1 VPNLKAGFVTHC
13 HKLLCELMPPLASL
27 RRSRWRPSRMSFWQA
42 TRGQMGKL
50 RGLDYFFRG
59 LPGRPSEDKSREI
72 VRKLGLYRSPSVAVS
87 VFGTHPSW
95 RAVAEEH
102 YYASDN
108 VDLGGS
114 GPRPLRFGAGRPAA
128 LSRLLWRPGGPRNP
142 RRPTRARRRT
152 LLRTDR
158 LLPGP
163 GLLRIQPSL
172 LRQRLGRLLRREGP
186 VRSLLGQFL
195 QSVRGLLPQVMPA
208 GADGCLR
215 LGLPH
220 FNRSSATDPG
230 GPTGSGSPG
239 APARTN
245 ADTPRRVSET
255 RPKRRRRP
263 SLVVRHT
270 TTVWFSRRP
279 FLRCVASA
287 LAICKTPRP
296 MVLSRMAAPPGIGV
310 AYAAP
315 LTAYPS

>member
-1 VPNLKAGFVTHC
+1 
-13 HKLLCELMPPLASL
+13 
-27 RRSRWRPSRMSFWQA
+27 
-42 TRGQMGKL
+42 MGKL

-114 GPRPLRFGAGRPAA
+114 GLRPLRFGAGRPAA

-208 GADGCLR
+208 GAMAVYD
-215 LGLPH
+215 
-220 FNRSSATDPG
+220 SAC
-230 GPTGSGSPG
+230 PTSTVAPQPTP
-239 APARTN
+239 AVQPAPAVPRPARTN

-287 LAICKTPRP
+287 LAISKRLARWYSLAWRRP
-296 MVLSRMAAPPGIGV
+296 QGLALLM
-310 AYAAP
+310 P
-315 LTAYPS
+315 LL